1 MVGFVPGLGAVAD
14 GVNALIYAVD
24 GDYKNAGLSLLAAVP
39 IYGNGAKLGL
49 EAGGMVSRAVKI
61 DKTYRL
67 IIDQSCPLLIEAIK
81 VKT

>member
-61 DKTYRL
+61 DKTYRRPSGYRKGVEVQVY
-67 IIDQSCPLLIEAIK
+67 IMIK
-81 VKT
+81 